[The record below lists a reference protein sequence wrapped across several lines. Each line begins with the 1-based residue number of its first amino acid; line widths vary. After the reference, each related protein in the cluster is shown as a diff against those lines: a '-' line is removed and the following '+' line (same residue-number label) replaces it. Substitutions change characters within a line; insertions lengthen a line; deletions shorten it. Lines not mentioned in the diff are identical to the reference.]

1 MDLQALRR
9 YTDAGLATLQAQSTI
24 LDRERDALG
33 AVQLRIRALDE
44 AQALAQHVAQQ
55 VQSQAFSKISSLV
68 TRCLEVFAE
77 PYTFS
82 IKLERKRGK
91 VEAYLL
97 FLKDGMEVDPL
108 TAAGGGC
115 VDVAAFALRLAC
127 LCLKR
132 PAARKLLVLDEPFK
146 NPSEEYMPRIRALLE
161 ILSREL
167 KVQILLVTHEA
178 QLKTGTIVPLSM

>member
-9 YTDAGLATLQAQSTI
+9 HTDSGLAQLRTMQA
-24 LDRERDALG
+24 LLERERQGLDATR
-33 AVQLRIRALDE
+33 ARIRALE
-44 AQALAQHVAQQ
+44 EATAIAQAVAQQ
-55 VQSQAFSKISSLV
+55 VQQQAFAKISTLV

-77 PYTFS
+77 PYTFT

-108 TAAGGGC
+108 TASGGGC

-178 QLKTGTIVPLSM
+178 ALKTGTIVPLSM